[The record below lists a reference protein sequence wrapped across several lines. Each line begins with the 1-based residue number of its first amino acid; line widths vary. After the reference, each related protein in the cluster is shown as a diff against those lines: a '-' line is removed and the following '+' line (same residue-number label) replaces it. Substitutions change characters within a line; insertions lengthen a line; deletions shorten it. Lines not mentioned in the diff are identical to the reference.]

1 MYLIFFIEDLTVIPV
16 DIISDDDRQMCDDGN
31 SIIIDIDISK
41 PGRPTK
47 YVDGEWEAL

>member
-31 SIIIDIDISK
+31 SIIIDISK
-41 PGRPTK
+41 PGRPTN
-47 YVDGEWEAL
+47 YVNGKWEAL